1 MFTELAFQSRQALL
15 TQCSWLRSVVCAGL
29 REGRG
34 EQILES
40 GAQIFPD
47 NHGKEVVCFFCIFN
61 FFSFIYLFVLC
72 GGMEPRALC
81 KLGRHSANEPEEKKN
96 FISFAPCAP
105 QKVSSCLGKGAIPF
119 ELNHAFP
126 LRPHHACFLSPLP
139 SSPLCFQIQGPIA

>member
-61 FFSFIYLFVLC
+61 FFFIYLFICVMWGDGAQGLVQVRQTLC
-72 GGMEPRALC
+72 
-81 KLGRHSANEPEEKKN
+81 
-96 FISFAPCAP
+96 
-105 QKVSSCLGKGAIPF
+105 Q
-119 ELNHAFP
+119 
-126 LRPHHACFLSPLP
+126 
-139 SSPLCFQIQGPIA
+139 